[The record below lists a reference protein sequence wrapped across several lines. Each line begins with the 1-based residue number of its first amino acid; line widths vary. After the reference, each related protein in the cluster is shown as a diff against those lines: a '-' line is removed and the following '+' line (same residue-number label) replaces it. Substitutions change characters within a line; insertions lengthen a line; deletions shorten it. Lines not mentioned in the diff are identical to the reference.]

1 MACNLNTSPRH
12 NWVEDCGGL
21 GDIANV
27 ACHMM
32 ERGTP
37 KAEAIPAAINFA
49 KHVCATD
56 QSKNFAI
63 SNPTHHVAG
72 WKQARWCAAVQHW
85 EALKACAHA
94 KSGTKAVETA
104 TFEGALDEKAQVVDE
119 GNKLI
124 IRGIAAEFGLDRDG
138 EAFDPGAFD
147 AGVKAFLENNP
158 ILSYHHATKPS
169 LDGEPA
175 RYLQLGRVTKL
186 ERKAHGMEMEAEI
199 PKPSPG
205 SWAEDIYYK
214 VRDKMI
220 KGLSVGGAFKRRWTE
235 KGPRIFGVDLQEIAL
250 TPLPVNPR
258 TLLTAVVE
266 GKAVDGEAIRW
277 QPVEQAPTDEEFF
290 ESMRLEERVGAL
302 EAIAEGL
309 EALASARRV

>member
-1 MACNLNTSPRH
+1 MACNLNLSARK
-12 NWVEDCGGL
+12 NWVEECGGL
-21 GDIANV
+21 GDLANV

-37 KAEAIPAAINFA
+37 REEAIPAAINFA

-56 QSKNFAI
+56 QSENFAI

-72 WKQARWCAAVQHW
+72 WKQARWCAAVKHW
-85 EALKACAHA
+85 EALKACARA
-94 KSGTKAVETA
+94 KPNKKAVEAA
-104 TFEGALDEKAQVVDE
+104 TFEGALDEKAQVVDA

-124 IRGIAAEFGLDRDG
+124 IRGIAAEFGIDRDG

-147 AGVKAFLENNP
+147 AGVKSFLETNP

-169 LDGEPA
+169 TDGEPP
-175 RYLQLGRVTKL
+175 RYLQLGRVTRL
-186 ERKAHGMEMEAEI
+186 DRKAHGMEMEAEI
-199 PKPSPG
+199 PRPTAG
-205 SWAEDIYYK
+205 SWAEDIYNK
-214 VRDKMI
+214 VRDGYI

-266 GKAVDGEAIRW
+266 GKAVDGEAIHW
-277 QPVEQAPTDEEFF
+277 QPVDDAPSDEKFLAGWA
-290 ESMRLEERVGAL
+290 LEERLAAL
-302 EAIAEGL
+302 EGIAEGL
-309 EALASARRV
+309 ETLASASRV